1 MAELLA
7 IAFLGGLITGISPCI
22 IPVLPVVMAGGAAS
36 GNRARPFLIIGGLIV
51 SFTLQEFVG
60 SALLS
65 ALGLPQSF
73 LRWFGIGVLFAL
85 AAALLIPFFGEM
97 VERPFARL
105 GTTRYATRGGGFVL
119 GLSLGL
125 VFAPCAGPVYSAIAA
140 ATTKH
145 ELSATLLFTALFYAL
160 GAAVPLLILALVA
173 QRATT
178 QWSRLRQHLP
188 AVRRGAGVVVA
199 ATTLVIALGGFD
211 YLQTHTPGFTSALEN
226 GVESN
231 VCTQLTGLAHEQQ
244 NQFVARMQH
253 LEGHSFSCTGE
264 GSSSSTSLSA
274 TPPTS
279 SSTTTPGHPTT
290 PKVKQSSLPHLG
302 RAPDFSGI
310 VSWLNTP
317 GSAPLS
323 LEQLKG
329 KVVLIDFWTYS
340 CINCQRALP
349 HVESWYGDYKNDG
362 FVVVGVSTPEFG
374 FEHVVS
380 NVKSAAS
387 HLGIDYP
394 IAIDNNYG
402 TWDAYNNEYWPAEY
416 LLDQTGQVRAYD
428 FGEGGYGTMEDN
440 IRSLLAANG
449 TTTLPAKTTVAN
461 KTPTAPLTQESYVG
475 YEEESSAPEDAG
487 VWVGTPFAQ
496 DKKAVYHAP
505 SSIPSNDLALN
516 GTWTDHSQE
525 ATAGSGASIE
535 LNFTANTVYLV
546 LGGKGTVAVSLNG
559 QTRKTVTVSGVP
571 TLYTLFSSSELQT
584 GLLTLKVSPGVQAY
598 DFTFG

>member
-22 IPVLPVVMAGGAAS
+22 IPVLPVVVAGGAANN
-36 GNRARPFLIIGGLIV
+36 NRARPFLIIGGLIV
-51 SFTLQEFVG
+51 SFTLQEFIG

-85 AAALLIPFFGEM
+85 AAALLIPFVGEW
-97 VERPFARL
+97 VEKPFARL
-105 GTTRYATRGGGFVL
+105 GGTRYATRGGGFVL

-145 ELSATLLFTALFYAL
+145 EISATLLFTALSYAL
-160 GAAVPLLILALVA
+160 GAAVPLLILAIIA
-173 QRATT
+173 QRATN
-178 QWSRLRQHLP
+178 QWSRLRQHMP
-188 AVRRGAGVVVA
+188 AVRRGAGVVLA
-199 ATTLVIALGGFD
+199 ATTLVIAFGGFD

-226 GVESN
+226 SVEST

-244 NQFVARMQH
+244 NQFVAKMQR

-264 GSSSSTSLSA
+264 SSSSSTTLSA
-274 TPPTS
+274 TAPHGG
-279 SSTTTPGHPTT
+279 STTHGTPKTT
-290 PKVKQSSLPHLG
+290 PTEKASSLPHLG
-302 RAPDFSGI
+302 HAPDFTGI

-317 GSAPLS
+317 GNMPLS
-323 LEQLKG
+323 LSQLKG

-340 CINCQRALP
+340 CINCQRSLP
-349 HVESWYGDYKNDG
+349 HVESWYNTYKSDG
-362 FVVVGVSTPEFG
+362 LVVVGVSTPEFG

-380 NVKSAAS
+380 NVKSAAAN
-387 HLGIDYP
+387 LGIDYP

-416 LLDQTGQVRAYD
+416 LIDQTGQVRAYD
-428 FGEGGYGTMEDN
+428 FGEGGYPTMEDN
-440 IRSLLAANG
+440 IRSLLAAG
-449 TTTLPAKTTVAN
+449 GATSLPAKTHVAN
-461 KTPTAPLTQESYVG
+461 KTPTGPLTQESYVG
-475 YEEESSAPEDAG
+475 YQEADSAPEDAG

-505 SSIPSNDLALN
+505 SSIPTNDLALN

-525 ATAGSGASIE
+525 ATAGPGASIE
-535 LNFTANTVYLV
+535 LNFTANDVYLV
-546 LGGKGTVAVSLNG
+546 LGGKGTVSVSDNG
-559 QTRKTVTVSGVP
+559 HPLKTVSVSGVP
-571 TLYTLFSSSELQT
+571 TLYTLFSGSELST
-584 GLLTLKVSPGVQAY
+584 GLLTLDVSPGVQAY